1 MTNIKTITQ
10 LYGCSNKMGKPPA
23 NEFKE
28 EFGCSLRKRY
38 LWESSR
44 IEWTD
49 GSCTQTAPLYVG
61 IVHPSNFISI
71 LKYIV
76 RKLFD

>member
-10 LYGCSNKMGKPPA
+10 LYGCSNKMEKPSA

-28 EFGCSLRKRY
+28 ELGCSLRKRY

-49 GSCTQTAPLYVG
+49 GSCTQTIPSYVG
-61 IVHPSNFISI
+61 IIRPSNFISI
-71 LKYIV
+71 LKYIA